1 MEEWVLSGKYPF
13 IFYHSA
19 GGPLTQPF
27 IISQPNIPA
36 FQHSYWGEAPIAD
49 WKFAVMHEMGIA
61 LQIIEIATA
70 SIPADAGPVRVE
82 KINLKIGELAAVVP
96 ESLRFCFDVAVKD
109 TPLDG
114 AQLAIEELPVVAKC
128 NDCQTQWTINSPAFK
143 CENCDSGSLEILSG
157 RELDIES
164 IEIAEEDDHVS

>member
-1 MEEWVLSGKYPF
+1 
-13 IFYHSA
+13 
-19 GGPLTQPF
+19 
-27 IISQPNIPA
+27 
-36 FQHSYWGEAPIAD
+36 
-49 WKFAVMHEMGIA
+49 MHEMGIA
-61 LQIIEIATA
+61 LQIVEIATA
-70 SIPADAGPVRVE
+70 SIPPDLGPVRVE
-82 KINLKIGELAAVVP
+82 KINLKIGKLAAVVP
-96 ESLRFCFDVAVKD
+96 ESLRFCFDVAIKD

-128 NDCQTQWTINSPAFK
+128 NDCHEQWTISTPAFR